1 MSKTVELEE
10 VCETLKAMA
19 HPIRLQMLIGLVKDE
34 CNVGKIQKKL
44 GLPQSTVSQHLAIL
58 RRNGLVQARREGV
71 KVCYRVSDP
80 RVRGLVETLLRDSE

>member
-1 MSKTVELEE
+1 MKRKIDFEQT
-10 VCETLKAMA
+10 CNTLKAMA
-19 HPIRLQMLIGLVKDE
+19 HPIRLQMLIGLMKDK
-34 CNVGKIQKKL
+34 CHVSKIQKRL

-80 RVRGLVETLLRDSE
+80 RVRGLVETLLRDSD